1 MVRSAAL
8 ALVSALALAACG
20 QGGQQS
26 ANGSSNGAAAPG
38 SISSVFPNLNA
49 ASYRSEGQML
59 PEHGDPIDVV
69 MVRSGQKMRMEMNRP
84 EGQMINISDLQT
96 HEAYAIMNQGGHMTA
111 MRIDLTGTAAAD
123 PVAAW
128 QSEGSNM
135 TPSGPCSAA
144 GENGSSW
151 TRAAEGDEPATS
163 ACVTSDGILL
173 WTKRGERT
181 NWQTT
186 HVQRGPQDPAQFVV
200 PPGVRVMDMGN
211 LSAQAAA
218 MAAAAAKNGH

>member
-20 QGGQQS
+20 QGGQQA
-26 ANGSSNGAAAPG
+26 ANGTSNSAAAPG
-38 SISSVFPNLNA
+38 SVSSVFPNLNA
-49 ASYRSEGQML
+49 ASYRSEGQMI
-59 PEHGDPIDVV
+59 PEHGDPLNVV

-84 EGQMINISDLQT
+84 EGQMVNISDLQT
-96 HEAYAIMNQGGHMTA
+96 HEAYAIITQGGHTTA

-123 PVAAW
+123 PVATW
-128 QSEGSNM
+128 QSQGTSM

-151 TRAAEGDEPATS
+151 TRAAEGDQPAMS

-173 WTKRGERT
+173 WTKEGDRT
-181 NWQTT
+181 NWETT
-186 HVQRGPQDPAQFVV
+186 SVQRGPQDPAQFVV
-200 PPGVRVMDMGN
+200 PPGVQVMDLGN
-211 LSAQAAA
+211 VSARAAA